1 MIKRKKN
8 GRLRAKMRIRKD
20 IAGSPGKPRLSV
32 YRSLSNIYG
41 QVIDDSNGRT
51 LASASSLSKEIEE
64 DMKSAKGKT
73 AKSKIVGILLAK
85 KALEQNISTVVFD
98 RNGYKYHGRVQAFAE
113 GAREGGLK
121 F

>member
-8 GRLRAKMRIRKD
+8 GRLRAKTRIRK
-20 IAGSPGKPRLSV
+20 IISGTPET
-32 YRSLSNIYG
+32 I
-41 QVIDDSNGRT
+41 
-51 LASASSLSKEIEE
+51 ASASSLSKEIVE
-64 DMKSAKGKT
+64 DLKSAKGKT
-73 AKSKIVGILLAK
+73 AKSKLVGILVAK